1 MFLLSHLLI
10 GVPGS
15 GKSTFAQQWIEA
27 NSSYA
32 IVSTDSIREQ
42 LFGDESVQGD
52 WKAVEAR
59 VFEEICT
66 HITNGTSIIY
76 DATNAKR
83 PWRLGFLQKL
93 QQQLE
98 THPEI
103 KSKIEWM
110 AWHLDTDI
118 ATCKQRNQQRHF
130 S

>member
-1 MFLLSHLLI
+1 MFLLCHLLI

-27 NSSYA
+27 DSSYA

-42 LFGDESVQGD
+42 LFGDESIQGD

-66 HITNGTSIIY
+66 HIANGTSIIY

-103 KSKIEWM
+103 ESKIEWM